1 MSTGDSSLSESLDLT
16 CLRAAIAEAHAAER
30 AGEVPIGA
38 VIVHRGQIIARGQN
52 RVLRDHD
59 PTAHAEIVALR
70 QAGRALENY
79 RLSQRLSEDDGG
91 CTLYV
96 TLEPC
101 AMCAGA
107 ILHAR
112 IARLVYAAPD
122 PKAGACGSVLSV
134 MNHPQLN
141 HKLEVAS
148 GLLAEECGALLT
160 TFFRQRR

>member
-1 MSTGDSSLSESLDLT
+1 MDDLT
-16 CLRAAIAEAHAAER
+16 CLRAAIAEARAAER
-30 AGEVPIGA
+30 DGEVPIGA
-38 VIVHRGQIIARGQN
+38 VIVRDGEIIARGQN

-70 QAGRALENY
+70 AAARAFANY
-79 RLSQRLSEDDGG
+79 RLPQG

-112 IARLVYAAPD
+112 VSRLVYAAPD

-134 MNHPQLN
+134 LNHPQLN
-141 HKLEVAS
+141 HQVEVSS
-148 GLLAEECGALLT
+148 GLLANEAGELLT
-160 TFFRQRR
+160 AFFRARR

>member
-1 MSTGDSSLSESLDLT
+1 MPEDLDYLNAAIEEA
-16 CLRAAIAEAHAAER
+16 RAAELG
-30 AGEVPIGA
+30 GEVPIGCI
-38 VIVHRGQIIARGQN
+38 IVSPTGEIVGRGQN
-52 RVLRDHD
+52 RVMRDQD

-70 QAGRALENY
+70 AAGKALSNY
-79 RLSQRLSEDDGG
+79 RLNG

-141 HKLEVAS
+141 HRVDVVS
-148 GLLAEECGALLT
+148 GLLAEECGEILRS
-160 TFFRQRR
+160 FFKARR

>member
-1 MSTGDSSLSESLDLT
+1 MSEDLDHLNAAIEEA
-16 CLRAAIAEAHAAER
+16 RAAELG
-30 AGEVPIGA
+30 GEVPIGC
-38 VIVHRGQIIARGQN
+38 VVVSPTGEIVGRGQN
-52 RVLRDHD
+52 RVLRDQD

-70 QAGRALENY
+70 EAGKALSNY
-79 RLSQRLSEDDGG
+79 RLSG

-141 HKLEVAS
+141 HRVDVVS
-148 GLLAEECGALLT
+148 GLLAEECGEILRG
-160 TFFRQRR
+160 FFKARR